1 MTLDVCSDDYFI
13 LADTANVNS
22 EADMNHKPAR
32 CAAGILLVFGLSS
45 LGAYAHPHSFISLKT
60 TPVVEQGQLTGLK
73 MQWLMDELTS
83 ADLLYDAGD
92 AKPDSP
98 VWKKLAAEVMANV
111 LGQHYFT
118 EIWQQGKKVKFTAQP
133 PEYRLERVEH
143 QAMLSFVLPL
153 AKPQPLQGASFQFS
167 TFDPSFYV
175 DMTYIE
181 DSDAFLS
188 SELATRC
195 HISVLTPDPSEEMLE
210 FAASL
215 DKDDAPP
222 EDMALG
228 QQFAQKVTLQCQ

>member
-1 MTLDVCSDDYFI
+1 MSSFCLVRSQ
-13 LADTANVNS
+13 NVNPEVGMKNKQACITGS
-22 EADMNHKPAR
+22 LVLL
-32 CAAGILLVFGLSS
+32 AGLTS
-45 LGAYAHPHSFISLKT
+45 LGIHAHPHSFISLKT
-60 TPVVEQGQLTGLK
+60 IPVVEQGQLTGLK

-92 AKPDSP
+92 AKPDSV

-118 EIWQQGKKVKFTAQP
+118 ELWQQGKKVKFTAQP
-133 PEYRLERVEH
+133 PEYGLERVGH

-153 AKPQPLQGASFQFS
+153 AKPQPLKGARFQFS

-175 DMTYIE
+175 DMKYDQDT
-181 DSDAFLS
+181 DVSLPPT
-188 SELATRC
+188 LAANC
-195 HISVLTPDPSEEMLE
+195 HISVLTPEPSEDMLV